1 MGRRA
6 PFNIKLMI
14 QVLQFYVHNNLFR
27 EERVIQLLTSAGFSF
42 KKWLFGKRLLMRRSY
57 IVKKGNQGAD
67 STWAP
72 FEETTK
78 GPSPPHAQYHEEVGW
93 LRERER

>member
-1 MGRRA
+1 M
-6 PFNIKLMI
+6 
-14 QVLQFYVHNNLFR
+14 
-27 EERVIQLLTSAGFSF
+27 IQLLTSAGFSL

-78 GPSPPHAQYHEEVGW
+78 GPSPPHAPSHEVRVTIVNESADHPHAG
-93 LRERER
+93 R